1 MELVNKPPPKLK
13 ELEEKLKNN
22 PAMQAELERIAEA
35 ALRMPSRTSP
45 TPRKTS
51 SNSPKPSS
59 NRCPKIPI
67 PFPWSPNPSNSPK
80 PRRPWRRK

>member
-1 MELVNKPPPKLK
+1 MELVNKPPAEALK

-35 ALRMPSRTSP
+35 ALKDAQQTSP

-51 SNSPKPSS
+51 SNSPKP
-59 NRCPKIPI
+59 
-67 PFPWSPNPSNSPK
+67 
-80 PRRPWRRK
+80 